1 MTNDYYETVH
11 DFLERRTIIL
21 VMRLRE
27 FDTSEKYTDDKNNI
41 FVFHALWWVRVG
53 TTVDCSTYGYTTYTR
68 NINDVDTRYRCI
80 RTTKCVTIKTD
91 VNFMRY
97 LYVDEGTFE
106 YLNLPRE
113 RYEAPWIKSRSKRK
127 QIHHTAPRND
137 GLSFNH
143 SLITGALLF
152 INYSDYEIIT
162 PIVTVRTW
170 S

>member
-11 DFLERRTIIL
+11 DFLGRRTIIL

-113 RYEAPWIKSRSKRK
+113 R
-127 QIHHTAPRND
+127 
-137 GLSFNH
+137 
-143 SLITGALLF
+143 
-152 INYSDYEIIT
+152 
-162 PIVTVRTW
+162 
-170 S
+170 